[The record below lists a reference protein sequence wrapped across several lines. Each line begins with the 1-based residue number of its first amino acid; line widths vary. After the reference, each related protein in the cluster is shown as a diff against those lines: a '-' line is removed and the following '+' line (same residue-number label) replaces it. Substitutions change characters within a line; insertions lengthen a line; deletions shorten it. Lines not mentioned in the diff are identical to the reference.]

1 MTESH
6 AFLDTM
12 SEVTDPKK
20 CLKCKGGGQILQSFN
35 FMNMTMQLPLQ
46 CDSCGGA
53 GWTVPCQACQGQ
65 GVQIQVLRF
74 GPMTQQVQVKC
85 SDCHGWGKLA
95 AARQS
100 PTKCKRV
107 DDMTVIEMKEE
118 LRKMKRKVTGNK
130 AELQERL
137 GEVFE
142 TNDRGWVRRGA
153 SAFSTI
159 GYLESGTFR
168 DVYMGTYTKGPRK
181 NLKGVYKVFK
191 DKKAEVLIHEDLKAV
206 EEAGCIIKAF
216 NEHNDL
222 YIGSTARRRVYLN
235 QPEVWSLTSGRQVL
249 VEPFID
255 GTYAKFNSNSGWV
268 NEGYNMM
275 QALSHFSYH
284 FTNGQHLLCDL
295 QGGGYDTHYVLTD
308 PAVLSMKQEFGAT
321 DGGKN
326 MMQNFFAHHVC
337 NEYCHRSWR
346 RMERPKVVAPVRSG
360 TSFFPMAQRSTAM
373 DAFRNDKFNRW

>member
-1 MTESH
+1 
-6 AFLDTM
+6 
-12 SEVTDPKK
+12 
-20 CLKCKGGGQILQSFN
+20 
-35 FMNMTMQLPLQ
+35 
-46 CDSCGGA
+46 
-53 GWTVPCQACQGQ
+53 
-65 GVQIQVLRF
+65 
-74 GPMTQQVQVKC
+74 
-85 SDCHGWGKLA
+85 
-95 AARQS
+95 
-100 PTKCKRV
+100 
-107 DDMTVIEMKEE
+107 MKEE

-206 EEAGCIIKAF
+206 EEAGRIIKAF
-216 NEHNDL
+216 NEHNDI

-284 FTNGQHLLCDL
+284 FTNGPSSALAVFLCALETANWLIHANLILDWLLDWPCTHQGQHLLCDL

-321 DGGKN
+321 DGGKK
-326 MMQNFFAHHVC
+326 MMQNLGHL
-337 NEYCHRSWR
+337 
-346 RMERPKVVAPVRSG
+346 
-360 TSFFPMAQRSTAM
+360 
-373 DAFRNDKFNRW
+373 NDKRGLKLSTEHHSHQ

>member
-1 MTESH
+1 
-6 AFLDTM
+6 
-12 SEVTDPKK
+12 
-20 CLKCKGGGQILQSFN
+20 
-35 FMNMTMQLPLQ
+35 
-46 CDSCGGA
+46 
-53 GWTVPCQACQGQ
+53 
-65 GVQIQVLRF
+65 
-74 GPMTQQVQVKC
+74 
-85 SDCHGWGKLA
+85 
-95 AARQS
+95 
-100 PTKCKRV
+100 
-107 DDMTVIEMKEE
+107 
-118 LRKMKRKVTGNK
+118 MKRKVTGNK

-206 EEAGCIIKAF
+206 EEAGRIIKAF

-284 FTNGQHLLCDL
+284 FTNGPSSALAVFLCAL
-295 QGGGYDTHYVLTD
+295 ETANWLIHANPCQFNTRLATRLALHASRSALT
-308 PAVLSMKQEFGAT
+308 L
-321 DGGKN
+321 
-326 MMQNFFAHHVC
+326 
-337 NEYCHRSWR
+337 
-346 RMERPKVVAPVRSG
+346 
-360 TSFFPMAQRSTAM
+360 
-373 DAFRNDKFNRW
+373 